1 MRIKIK
7 KNTVYITVISVLLL
21 LAIFFKF
28 ALKGYSFLSLVLL
41 FIALVVGAYFVLSMR
56 STKLFKKLR
65 WILTSL
71 VILLIILMTISEI
84 PVISHMRKRE
94 RSASQYCIVLGAGVH
109 GTTPSRVLNQRINA
123 AYDFLT
129 EHPDTV
135 AILSGGQGPGED
147 ITEAQCMKDRLISKG
162 IDESRLYMEDRS
174 TSTEE
179 NVAFSRKIIESL
191 SGSTDEVTIISSDTH
206 LYRAC
211 LIAKEAGFKTVK
223 GYYAYTDYHVLR
235 FTYMLREGVAVWKEW
250 IF

>member
-7 KNTVYITVISVLLL
+7 KNTVYITVISILLL

-28 ALKGYSFLSLVLL
+28 ALKGYSFLSLMLI
-41 FIALVVGAYFVLSMR
+41 FAALVVGAYFILSKKD
-56 STKLFKKLR
+56 TKLFKRLR
-65 WILTSL
+65 CILTIL
-71 VILLIILMTISEI
+71 VILFVVLMTIAEI

-94 RSASQYCIVLGAGVH
+94 KSSSQYCIVLGAGVH

-129 EHPDTV
+129 EYPDTV

-147 ITEAQCMKDRLISKG
+147 ITEAQCMKDRLIAKG
-162 IDESRLYMEDRS
+162 IDESRLYIEDKS

-179 NVAFSRKIIESL
+179 NVAFSKKIIESH
-191 SGSTDEVTIISSDTH
+191 SGNTDEVTIISSDTH